1 MDTKSSYGCG
11 KEPTMRHCGIDV
23 HLKTSERMTITRVRY
38 APSSGVFCSSG
49 PSREPLEDFRLA
61 VNQNPGPQ
69 LQVPQRVAD
78 SKLSVKI
85 SLRVGAGL
93 R

>member
-1 MDTKSSYGCG
+1 
-11 KEPTMRHCGIDV
+11 MRHCGIDV
-23 HLKTSERMTITRVRY
+23 HLKTGERMTIKRVRY
-38 APSSGVFCSSG
+38 APSIGVFCSSG

-78 SKLSVKI
+78 SKSSVKI
-85 SLRVGAGL
+85 WMRAAVGL
-93 R
+93 W